1 MEQQSERRHDHTNR
15 SQRPYQPGKRHGCS
29 SHRLLD
35 PVSCSFCHDITL
47 QEYRLLSVTTAVT
60 RTTSEHT
67 LLGSDQDQT
76 IATED
81 EKTVP
86 VSFRNNPL
94 GGLGAISWLRER
106 PGPPKVN
113 LASTSPT
120 LGGSAR
126 RSSTRTIREVDS
138 LGLTKISEGLS
149 SWGVSKESR

>member
-1 MEQQSERRHDHTNR
+1 MLIPPT
-15 SQRPYQPGKRHGCS
+15 
-29 SHRLLD
+29 LD
-35 PVSCSFCHDITL
+35 PVSCSFCHDTTL

-60 RTTSEHT
+60 RITSEHT
-67 LLGSDQDQT
+67 FLGSDQDQT

-106 PGPPKVN
+106 PRPPKVN

-120 LGGSAR
+120 LGSVR
-126 RSSTRTIREVDS
+126 RSSTRTIREVES

-149 SWGVSKESR
+149 S